1 MRDRSGAQ
9 GQALA
14 VAGGAGLAIS
24 LWLPWYTV
32 EIPQSALN
40 SVTQMSQQFGALGSL
55 IRSGAQLIS
64 QLGPFHLTSWQAFK
78 TLPAVVLVNAII
90 GGGLALLALSDRAGN
105 TSRLTMLA
113 GGVGALLVGYRI
125 AVPPGQGGFVHP
137 AWAIYLGLG
146 GALAMLAGG
155 FLANQGG
162 SDGVTITAFPAVSP
176 APATGPFA
184 PAAATDPFAAPVTP
198 TPDPFAAP
206 ASAAATIAPV
216 TPSADS
222 WSSTQSVPPPAA

>member
-1 MRDRSGAQ
+1 MQDRSGTQ

-90 GGGLALLALSDRAGN
+90 GGGLALLALTDRAGN

-137 AWAIYLGLG
+137 AWGIYLGLI

-155 FLANQGG
+155 FLANQAS
-162 SDGVTITAFPAVSP
+162 SDGVTVTAFPAAGP

-184 PAAATDPFAAPVTP
+184 PTATAAAPLTP
-198 TPDPFAAP
+198 TTDPFAAP
-206 ASAAATIAPV
+206 ASAAAAIAPV

-222 WSSTQSVPPPAA
+222 WSSAQSVPPPAA